1 MMKYPATS
9 NALEHVSELID
20 SALREVV
27 ANSVETKR
35 VLQRDAEHMRL
46 LAQDLQPLVTLLREV
61 AFVLKEGCGCDDTKQ
76 N

>member
-61 AFVLKEGCGCDDTKQ
+61 AFVLKEGCECDDTKQ